1 MNLFNRGNFMEDKL
15 KYATVR
21 EKEAYKYRQAGMSYN
36 KIGEKMRISPSRAN
50 QLCKSAE
57 RRIRS
62 YEAHCELHK
71 KELETFSQPLDISI
85 SKGEWNLIYDLLY
98 ERMKYYEKEFKI
110 RHDVTNPYRE
120 VNKSKLPYEY
130 FLFRDLYEKVAKSL
144 DKPIYL
150 L

>member
-1 MNLFNRGNFMEDKL
+1 MEDKL
-15 KYATVR
+15 KYATDR

-85 SKGEWNLIYDLLY
+85 SKGEGNLIYDLLY
-98 ERMKYYEKEFKI
+98 QRIKYFEKEFKI

-120 VNKSKLPYEY
+120 ENKSKLPYEC
-130 FLFRDLYEKVAKSL
+130 FLTKDLYQRIAEEL
-144 DKPIYL
+144 GKPTYL